1 MEQSRIISGGVTAP
15 QGFLAAGVAAGI
27 KQNGNKDVALLYSAA
42 PAVAAAVFTTNAFAA
57 APVQVSRRT
66 AARGVARAVVAN
78 SGCANAC
85 TGAQG
90 LADAVAMAEL
100 AGKVLDIAPQ
110 EVFVASTGVIGRP
123 LPMQKIAAAIRAAAG
138 RLSPGGAGDALA
150 AIMTT
155 DTRPKEIA
163 LEFNLAGQT
172 VRLGAMA
179 KGSGMIHPN
188 MATMLAFITTDA
200 NILPC
205 ALKKAL
211 QAAVEASFHMVTVDG
226 DTSTNDMVV
235 ALANGQAGNKEI
247 SSPGDPGYDVF
258 AAALTRACV
267 HLAQCIARDGEGAT
281 KFLAITVRGAVDFT
295 DAKRAAMAIARSP
308 LVKTAFFGEDPN
320 WGRIL
325 CAVGYAGIQVDPG
338 KVSLFL
344 GDVPVVRH
352 GLPLPCQPEILAR
365 IMAGHDIDVTVD
377 LALGEAAATV
387 WTCDLSHEYV
397 RINGEYTT

>member
-1 MEQSRIISGGVTAP
+1 MEQSKVISGGVTAP

-27 KQNGNKDVALLYSAA
+27 KKVGRKDVALLYSTA
-42 PAVAAAVFTTNAFAA
+42 PAAAAALFTTNAFAA
-57 APVQVSRRT
+57 APVQVSRRI

-85 TGAQG
+85 TGTQG
-90 LADAVAMAEL
+90 LADAESMAEL
-100 AGKVLDIAPQ
+100 AARELNIAPQ
-110 EVFVASTGVIGRP
+110 EVLVASTGVIGRALP
-123 LPMQKIAAAIRAAAG
+123 LPRVAAGIRAAAQQ
-138 RLSPGGAGDALA
+138 LSPHGGGDALA

-155 DTRPKEIA
+155 DTQPKEIA
-163 LEFNLAGQT
+163 LEFDMQGHT

-211 QAAVEASFHMVTVDG
+211 QAAAEVSFHMVTVDG
-226 DTSTNDMVV
+226 DTSTNDMVAV
-235 ALANGQAGNKEI
+235 LANGLAGNLEI
-247 SSPGDPGYDVF
+247 SSPDDPSYRIF
-258 AAALTRACV
+258 TAALTQACV
-267 HLAQCIARDGEGAT
+267 HLARSIARDGEGAT
-281 KFLAITVRGAVDFT
+281 KFLSITVQGSTTVD
-295 DAKRAAMAIARSP
+295 AARQAAMAIARSP

-325 CAVGYAGIQVDPG
+325 CAVGYAGIAVDPG

-344 GDVPVVRH
+344 GGVPVVRH
-352 GLPLPCQPEILAR
+352 GLPLSCPQEELAR
-365 IMAGHDIDVTVD
+365 VMAAHDIDVTVD
-377 LALGEAAATV
+377 LGLGEAAATV
-387 WTCDLSHEYV
+387 WTCDLSHGYV
-397 RINGEYTT
+397 KINGEYTT